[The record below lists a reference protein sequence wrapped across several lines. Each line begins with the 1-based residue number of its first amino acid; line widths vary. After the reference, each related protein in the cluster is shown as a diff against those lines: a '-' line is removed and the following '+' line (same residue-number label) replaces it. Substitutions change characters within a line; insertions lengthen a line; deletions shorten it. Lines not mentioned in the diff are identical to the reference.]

1 MFERFVRGQAQQA
14 SGSGLGLSIARAI
27 AMRLRAE
34 LTLDRS
40 EKLGGLLAQVVFP
53 AAPAR

>member
-14 SGSGLGLSIARAI
+14 GGSGLGLSIARAI
-27 AMRLRAE
+27 AMRHRAE